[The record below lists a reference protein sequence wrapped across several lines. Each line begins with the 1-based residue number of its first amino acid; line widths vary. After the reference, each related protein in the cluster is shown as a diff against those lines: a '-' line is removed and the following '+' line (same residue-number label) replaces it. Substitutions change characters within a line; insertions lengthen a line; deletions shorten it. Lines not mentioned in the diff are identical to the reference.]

1 MAVIFSN
8 LIKFDFSSVRLAT
21 QPSLFARYKTYT
33 AMFIWSGCMME
44 ERRRVPFENPPIRL
58 GIHNEQEKYIDY
70 LHPHDI
76 LLLFEVGLKSAAQL
90 KNI

>member
-1 MAVIFSN
+1 
-8 LIKFDFSSVRLAT
+8 
-21 QPSLFARYKTYT
+21 
-33 AMFIWSGCMME
+33 MME